1 MMYIVPEHIS
11 KNKIFVVNRSEL
23 EGRIE
28 PEYYKPSVKEIEDI
42 IRIKSNKKLKDF
54 IKKLSSG
61 ATPSVQEEE
70 KYYSD
75 VENGIPFLRVQNLQ
89 TNGLLNLDEVKFINK
104 ETHEKYLKRS
114 QVSEND
120 LLVKITGVGRM
131 AIASVAPKDFVGNT
145 NQHMV
150 VIKTENK
157 NVSNYLSNYLNL
169 DIIEKLA
176 TRRATGATRPALDY
190 TALKSIPVIENIDFS
205 PIMNAQILKQQK
217 EAEAKALLDS
227 IDSYLLDEL
236 GITLPEQNN
245 ALENRIFT
253 TNFSEITG
261 GRIDPDYQRPF
272 YKNIYQRVLES
283 KYSIYNLKE
292 LTEILQGGK
301 TPASLDY
308 SDEETDFPIIKVGS
322 YSDDFIDLE
331 KTGYCQKEQKLIS
344 KKGDIF
350 ILSAAHQSEYVGK
363 HIKILNET
371 PKRNTSYVGELICVR
386 ANNKIEPIYLFAL
399 LKTNIYKSLINREKT
414 GQTSHIY
421 GRDLKNI
428 PIPLPDRTKQIEI
441 ANNIQDKFSKA
452 ILLKSEAKQIL
463 QEAQNQVEQMIIG

>member
-1 MMYIVPEHIS
+1 MFPKLRPYLNKVHLAGFDGICSTEFHIFEGTESFLNEFLVIYLRSNLIVNQTKHLMTGNTLPRLQTEDINNLPVPKIS
-11 KNKIFVVNRSEL
+11 
-23 EGRIE
+23 IE
-28 PEYYKPSVKEIEDI
+28 KQKDI
-42 IRIKSNKKLKDF
+42 IRIYNDK
-54 IKKLSSG
+54 
-61 ATPSVQEEE
+61 
-70 KYYSD
+70 
-75 VENGIPFLRVQNLQ
+75 
-89 TNGLLNLDEVKFINK
+89 IN
-104 ETHEKYLKRS
+104 
-114 QVSEND
+114 
-120 LLVKITGVGRM
+120 
-131 AIASVAPKDFVGNT
+131 
-145 NQHMV
+145 
-150 VIKTENK
+150 
-157 NVSNYLSNYLNL
+157 
-169 DIIEKLA
+169 
-176 TRRATGATRPALDY
+176 
-190 TALKSIPVIENIDFS
+190 
-205 PIMNAQILKQQK
+205 LKQQK

-245 ALENRIFT
+245 DLENRIFT